1 MNIESFLIKCI
12 INDSFKYFKKLEL
25 YKKLYFIG
33 FFLFIIF
40 LPFRDN
46 IFSNFF
52 LMVSFSVIELGFIS
66 WIYIIYKKRIKGI
79 KIYNSSFWLI
89 NIIIIWLSNVISQN
103 LITASLGLPATDFYL
118 TLGLWTF
125 FCYVP
130 ALLIII
136 LIIGL
141 IIYVPTI
148 LIWSLKIFLE
158 TLYVLI
164 KPLLYIFIKN
174 EPHIRK
180 KSNDFNPL
188 HFSGFMLFILFLAF
202 SIVALAKSESK
213 FYTPIKYT
221 AYYADYHK
229 LNNYPDIDHDHKVV
243 LHANNIYSI
252 AIKNGSKINISVKKI
267 K

>member
-12 INDSFKYFKKLEL
+12 INDSYKSFNKLEL
-25 YKKLYFIG
+25 YKRFYFIG

-52 LMVSFSVIELGFIS
+52 LMISFSVIELGFIS
-66 WIYIIYKKRIKGI
+66 WIYTIYKKRIKGI

-89 NIIIIWLSNVISQN
+89 NILIIWFSNVISQN

-118 TLGLWTF
+118 TLSLWTF

-130 ALLIII
+130 ALLIIV

-141 IIYVPTI
+141 IIYIPTI
-148 LIWSLKIFLE
+148 FLWSLKIFLE
-158 TLYVLI
+158 TLYSPL
-164 KPLLYIFIKN
+164 KPLLTVFIKN
-174 EPHIRK
+174 KPNTRK
-180 KSNDFNPL
+180 KSNNLNPL

-202 SIVALAKSESK
+202 SITALSKSESK

-221 AYYADYHK
+221 AYYADYRK
-229 LNNYPDIDHDHKVV
+229 LNNYPDIDHNHKVV

-252 AIKNGSKINISVKKI
+252 AIKNGSKINIFVKKI
-267 K
+267 E